1 MKLIL
6 IYLFQN
12 PLSSGDIKILLKATS
27 DYLFIIHFAF
37 FIQGICRIT
46 KQHITTEEFTHSFSN
61 SILCLNKINTS
72 TSLEDIEEAF
82 IYRDIP
88 IKNRKISVKANGSPT
103 TLKSFPLVC
112 CLDRIELLKSGFD
125 KQQENISK
133 LINGNFEITL
143 NEIRKSHNEIK
154 DLIKEIGKF
163 KVSLEFKENG
173 FHNKNENAI

>member
-72 TSLEDIEEAF
+72 TSLEDIEKPLFTET
-82 IYRDIP
+82 
-88 IKNRKISVKANGSPT
+88 SQ
-103 TLKSFPLVC
+103 LKT
-112 CLDRIELLKSGFD
+112 K
-125 KQQENISK
+125 K
-133 LINGNFEITL
+133 
-143 NEIRKSHNEIK
+143 
-154 DLIKEIGKF
+154 
-163 KVSLEFKENG
+163 
-173 FHNKNENAI
+173 

>member
-12 PLSSGDIKILLKATS
+12 PVSSRDFKILLKTTS
-27 DYLFIIHFAF
+27 DYLFTINFAF
-37 FIQGICRIT
+37 IQAICRIT
-46 KQHITTEEFTHSFSN
+46 KQNITTEEFTHSFSN

-88 IKNRKISVKANGSPT
+88 IKNRKISVNANGSPT
-103 TLKSFPLVC
+103 TLKSFSLVR

-143 NEIRKSHNEIK
+143 KEIRKSHNEIK
-154 DLIKEIGKF
+154 DLRKEIGKF
-163 KVSLEFKENG
+163 KVSIEFK
-173 FHNKNENAI
+173 KN